1 MAQTRQTLREEIDRL
16 NAEIGTRLADLKR
29 NYSEYELGFECLETV
44 VDAAFNKYWSRDPP
58 EIDNNALKN
67 FRNALLII
75 NGQTGQP
82 NTGTLERLYLL
93 HEEYNAFPA
102 IHNPIIDEMLEQFV
116 DCIEAN
122 DTEKDR
128 WMSIMENNRD
138 QTMEAVRQGLPTALN
153 GGKRHHKKGGKK
165 SKKSHKKG
173 GKKSHKKGGKKSHKK
188 GGKKSHK
195 KSHKR
200 RH

>member
-16 NAEIGTRLADLKR
+16 NAAIGSRLAYLKR
-29 NYSEYELGFECLETV
+29 NYSRFAIGFECLESV
-44 VDAAFNKYWSRDPP
+44 VDTAFNKYWSRDPSD
-58 EIDNNALKN
+58 IDDNALKN

-75 NGQTGQP
+75 NGQTGLP

-93 HEEYNAFPA
+93 HEEYDTFPA

-116 DCIEAN
+116 ECIDDN
-122 DTEKDR
+122 DTEKDTWIR
-128 WMSIMENNRD
+128 IMEDNRG
-138 QTMEAVRQGLPTALN
+138 QTMEAVQQGLPSQVALN
-153 GGKRHHKKGGKK
+153 GGKRRHKKGGKK
-165 SKKSHKKG
+165 SHKKKG

-188 GGKKSHK
+188 RSHR
-195 KSHKR
+195 R

>member
-1 MAQTRQTLREEIDRL
+1 MAQTRETLREAIDSL
-16 NAEIGTRLADLKR
+16 NTEIGTRLAFLKR
-29 NYSEYELGFECLETV
+29 NYIRYVIGFECLESV

-58 EIDNNALKN
+58 EIDDNDLKN

-116 DCIEAN
+116 ECIEAK
-122 DTEKDR
+122 DTEKNT
-128 WMSIMENNRD
+128 WIMIMENNRD
-138 QTMEAVRQGLPTALN
+138 QTMEAVQQGLPSPVALN
-153 GGKRHHKKGGKK
+153 GGKRR
-165 SKKSHKKG
+165 HKKG
-173 GKKSHKKGGKKSHKK
+173 GKKSHKKKGGKKSHKK